1 MTQLITKQKVEKR
14 IRKSRSRQKPPI
26 SKDVAPISN
35 QAVSVSFRKVIKRI
49 DPFLMYAIAGLFVV
63 IFIFIG
69 TMGVSSLVISRETE
83 SIGLPAD
90 DGIETLMYAFIEPP
104 DGDEVSVV
112 VPALPDGLSPTLSV
126 TKYNVKPGDS
136 VSGIASQFSL
146 RTDTVVSYNGITD
159 VYRLRAGEELQI
171 PDMDGVIYV
180 VRKNDNL
187 SAIAGRHS
195 VQLNRIL
202 DVNNLQSS
210 LIQPGDVLFI
220 PGARMNS
227 IDLRRAMGTLFTKP
241 TVGRLS
247 STFGMRK
254 DPFTGVRSM
263 HNGVD
268 WANTTG
274 TAVRSSNHG
283 TVSIVG
289 QQAVYGKYV
298 VIDHQGG
305 YQSLYAHLESYSVR
319 KGDYVEQGSTIGE
332 LGNTG
337 RSTGPH
343 LHFSIYFNGKP
354 LDPQNFVH

>member
-1 MTQLITKQKVEKR
+1 MTQLITRQKVEKR
-14 IRKSRSRQKPPI
+14 ISRPRSRRKPPI
-26 SKDVAPISN
+26 PNDVAPRTK
-35 QAVSVSFRKVIKRI
+35 QTVQLSFRKVFKRI

-63 IFIFIG
+63 VFIFIG
-69 TMGVSSLVISRETE
+69 TMGVSSLVIGRETE
-83 SIGLPAD
+83 SIGLPVD
-90 DGIETLMYAFIEPP
+90 EGIETLMYDFIEPA
-104 DGDEVSVV
+104 DSDEISVV
-112 VPALPDGLSPTLSV
+112 VPTLSDGLSPTLSV
-126 TKYNVKPGDS
+126 TKYKVKPGDS
-136 VSGIASQFSL
+136 VSGIANQFSL

-195 VQLNRIL
+195 AQLNRIL

-227 IDLRRAMGTLFTKP
+227 IDLRRAMGTLFIKP
-241 TVGRLS
+241 AVGRLS
-247 STFGMRK
+247 STFGMRD
-254 DPFTGVRSM
+254 DPFSGVRSM

-268 WANTTG
+268 WANATG
-274 TAVRSSNHG
+274 TTVKASNHG

-289 QQAVYGKYV
+289 EQRVYGKYV
-298 VIDHQGG
+298 MIDHQGG
-305 YQSLYAHLESYSVR
+305 YQSLYAHLDSYSVR

-332 LGNTG
+332 MGNTG
-337 RSTGPH
+337 RTTGPH

-354 LDPQNFVH
+354 LDPLKFVH

>member
-14 IRKSRSRQKPPI
+14 ISKPRSRRKPPVPN
-26 SKDVAPISN
+26 DVAPRTK
-35 QAVSVSFRKVIKRI
+35 QTMPRSFRKVFKRI

-63 IFIFIG
+63 VFIFIG
-69 TMGVSSLVISRETE
+69 TMGVSSLVISREAI

-90 DGIETLMYAFIEPP
+90 DGIETLMYDFIEQR
-104 DGDEVSVV
+104 DGDGGSVV
-112 VPALPDGLSPTLSV
+112 VPTLPDGLSPSLSV
-126 TKYNVKPGDS
+126 TKYIVKPGDS

-146 RTDTVVSYNGITD
+146 RTDTVVSFNGIKD
-159 VYRLRAGEELQI
+159 VYRLRSGEELRI

-195 VQLNRIL
+195 AQLNRIL

-220 PGARMNS
+220 PGARMNP

-241 TVGRLS
+241 AEGRLS
-247 STFGMRK
+247 SPFGMRA
-254 DPFTGVRSM
+254 DPFSGVRSM
-263 HNGVD
+263 HNGAD
-268 WANTTG
+268 WANDIGTT
-274 TAVRSSNHG
+274 VRASNHG

-289 QQAVYGKYV
+289 KQNVYGKYV

-305 YQSLYAHLESYSVR
+305 YQSLYAHLDSYSVR
-319 KGDYVEQGSTIGE
+319 KGDYVEQGSTIGKM
-332 LGNTG
+332 GSTG

-343 LHFSIYFNGKP
+343 LHFSIYLNDVP
-354 LDPQNFVH
+354 LDPLDFVH